1 MYYHSN
7 VGFYMFM
14 NSNFSKICYVHC
26 YKTEYEYYNHIPF
39 SKMNEIKESQMISL
53 LLKFSCLW
61 FTMELERQ
69 EEQTRQIYLFKKW
82 LNPEHLLISG
92 TILKYIISDLSWILL
107 HNHIFVL

>member
-1 MYYHSN
+1 
-7 VGFYMFM
+7 MFM

-69 EEQTRQIYLFKKW
+69 EEQTQQIYLFKKW

-107 HNHIFVL
+107 HSHIFVL